1 MSFLEKFN
9 NVASNVSGYI
19 KFDDLEIGSYAIK
32 HFAMLKKSTYGGKRL
47 IAHIESGY
55 LILPERMNEF
65 AVATEID
72 RLNSGRYK
80 LVYLGKEE
88 LKSKTKSKE
97 KTKEK
102 TKDKYF
108 KINFR
113 LEINDDEIE
122 SEPNE
127 SELQEDADDEEEA
140 DDQEEEEVAESLSKK
155 PRKE

>member
-97 KTKEK
+97 KTK
-102 TKDKYF
+102 DKYF

-140 DDQEEEEVAESLSKK
+140 DDQEEEEVAESSSKK